1 MVQEF
6 QMKRMFGVLTSLVLL
21 MGFAAQAQASLIAY
35 TDSSWR
41 VTASDPGLGNWNT
54 DLLYNDSGWE
64 TATVL
69 YNVADY
75 LPGYTAQGVWSSGGQ
90 FSTSETVIWARD
102 SFNLGS
108 LPLTAVLEG
117 GIDDDGEIYVNGAL
131 VVVENNGYAN
141 GFLVDITPYLTVG
154 DNLIAFRAYDNF
166 PVWGYNH
173 AAWLQVDGEFAQ
185 AVPEPGTMILL
196 GTGIAGLIAFRK
208 RLGLK

>member
-1 MVQEF
+1 
-6 QMKRMFGVLTSLVLL
+6 MKRMFGVLTSLVLL

>member
-1 MVQEF
+1 
-6 QMKRMFGVLTSLVLL
+6 MKRLFGVLTSLVFLL
-21 MGFAAQAQASLIAY
+21 GLAVQAQASLINY

-41 VTASDPGLGNWNT
+41 VTAADPGVANWNT

-64 TATVL
+64 SGTVL

-75 LPGYTAQGVWSSGGQ
+75 LPGYTAQGIWSSGGQ
-90 FSTSETVIWARD
+90 FSTVETVIWARD

-117 GIDDDGEIYVNGAL
+117 GIDDDGEIYVNGSL

-141 GFLVDITPYLTVG
+141 GFLVDITPYLTLG

-173 AAWLQVDGEFAQ
+173 VAWLQVDGEFAQ
-185 AVPEPGTMILL
+185 QAPVPEPGTMVLL
-196 GTGIAGLIAFRK
+196 GAGIAGLVAFRK
-208 RLGLK
+208 RFGL